1 MLDGYELST
10 TMVGALE
17 SGAEIDEELLLRAME
32 HMKTILEE
40 VSINILLYDP
50 RCEMYQWV
58 I

>member
-17 SGAEIDEELLLRAME
+17 SGAEIDKELLLKAMG

-50 RCEMYQWV
+50 RCEMYQ
-58 I
+58 